1 MNSLPDK
8 IIIVTAPSGSG
19 KTTLVKRLIAALPQL
34 CFSVSACTREP
45 RKGETAGKDY
55 HYLTA
60 EKFQEL
66 IEADQFLEWEMVYP
80 GKYYGTLRSEVDRIQ
95 ELRCIPLIDVD
106 VKGAL
111 HVKKAFGRRALS
123 VFIQAPTLEILKQR
137 LEGRGTETPESMAER
152 ISKAAYE
159 SGYAHQFDSVVIND
173 DVDLA
178 AAELLQLVEG
188 FLEGAEVVGRQ

>member
-1 MNSLPDK
+1 MLPDK

-34 CFSVSACTREP
+34 CFSVSACTRSP
-45 RKGETAGKDY
+45 RAGEVQGKDY
-55 HYLTA
+55 HFLA
-60 EKFQEL
+60 PEKFQEL
-66 IEADQFLEWEMVYP
+66 IEQDGFLEWEMVYP

-95 ELRCIPLIDVD
+95 TLHCIPLIDVD

-123 VFIQAPTLEILKQR
+123 VFIQAPTLEVLQER
-137 LEGRGTETPESMAER
+137 LQNRGTETPESLAER
-152 ISKAAYE
+152 IAKAAYE
-159 SGYAHQFDSVVIND
+159 SGYAHQFDSVVVND

-188 FLEGAEVVGRQ
+188 FLEVPAQP